1 MNTKLIKV
9 ISIFLIAFYSVGC
22 ATIFKGS
29 NADIR
34 VNSAPAGAR
43 VYVNEIDKGKTP
55 TTLSLKRDD
64 SYVLHFKKEGY
75 KDVKL
80 EVQKKFDAATTI
92 VGNLFSWWVLGVV
105 VDVASGAA
113 YSLTPADVNAHMEQL
128 KNAGL
133 IKEGQ
138 AKKNEIFVFMMT
150 QEQWNKIKAA
160 K

>member
-1 MNTKLIKV
+1 MNNKLIKV

-55 TTLSLKRDD
+55 TTLSLKRDN
-64 SYVLHFKKEGY
+64 SYILHFKKEGY

-113 YSLTPADVNAHMEQL
+113 YSLTPADVNANMEQL
-128 KNAGL
+128 KNAGI

-138 AKKNEIFVFMMT
+138 AKKNEIFVFMLT
-150 QEQWNKIKAA
+150 QKQWNKIKAA